1 LAAAPPDLLSKLG
14 AEPYNYFR
22 FINREWTSRVCEVF
36 AADLMSQPTVQLH
49 GDAHIEQYAFTNRAW
64 GLDDFDD
71 STRGPALVD
80 IIRFMG
86 SIELAVRRRGW
97 TSDRDLVFDR
107 FVAGYR
113 QGLSDPLHQPARPPI
128 VTRLQLRQS
137 TPTNQAFL
145 AWAETLMEPMSETVT
160 KGVTTAMS
168 EFARLVQRE
177 RPELPDAYFRIARA
191 GWLRMGIGSA
201 TAKKVLIRVDGPS
214 IDPGDDVLLEAK
226 AVRALADVRCLE
238 TPRARPTFRVIT
250 GNQQLG
256 RLKHDILV
264 AGPEVPV
271 PELSA
276 EGPNLADWW
285 IRSWEPSYREI
296 ALDDFGSVEE
306 LATVVYDSGAQLGAG
321 SVHLPGQ
328 PVDAALQQR
337 SLASLGTIEG
347 RLRGQAVSL
356 VEQMMRGWKQLA
368 ASQGLTATK

>member
-1 LAAAPPDLLSKLG
+1 
-14 AEPYNYFR
+14 
-22 FINREWTSRVCEVF
+22 
-36 AADLMSQPTVQLH
+36 
-49 GDAHIEQYAFTNRAW
+49 
-64 GLDDFDD
+64 
-71 STRGPALVD
+71 
-80 IIRFMG
+80 
-86 SIELAVRRRGW
+86 
-97 TSDRDLVFDR
+97 
-107 FVAGYR
+107 
-113 QGLSDPLHQPARPPI
+113 
-128 VTRLQLRQS
+128 
-137 TPTNQAFL
+137 
-145 AWAETLMEPMSETVT
+145 
-160 KGVTTAMS
+160 MS